1 MIGNDSTGRSP
12 AQIREQY
19 EIEKELAARLRGAS
33 REERRVLYSAVYDEL
48 FRRVRHHPQLFKKR
62 AAGLRSEE
70 TAYKMEVLAPFLRP
84 GSVFLEI
91 GAGDCALS
99 VEVARHVRHVYAVD
113 VSAEVMS
120 GVVAPPNMDLVISDG
135 SSIPVPP
142 ESVDLAFSNQLME
155 HLHPEDAMDQLR
167 AIHASLQPGGLYL
180 CVTPNRI
187 SGPHDISRAFDRVAT
202 GFHLHEYTVAELGR
216 LMRKSG
222 FSSVQVYLRTK
233 SRSWLLPTSA
243 LVSLESAM
251 DALPA
256 SVSRVI
262 AGRPFMKQL
271 LGVRVLAR
279 K

>member
-12 AQIREQY
+12 AQVREQY
-19 EIEKELAARLRGAS
+19 EIEKELAARLRHAS

-62 AAGLRSEE
+62 ATELRADE
-70 TAYKMEVLAPFLRP
+70 TGYKMQVLAPFLRTDD
-84 GSVFLEI
+84 VFLEI

-99 VEVARHVRHVYAVD
+99 VEVAKHVRQVYAVD

-120 GVVAPPNMDLVISDG
+120 GVVAPPNLQLVISDG

-142 ESVDLAFSNQLME
+142 DTVDLAFSNQLME

-167 AIHASLQPGGLYL
+167 AIHAALKPGGLYL

-187 SGPHDISRAFDRVAT
+187 TGPHDISRAFDRVAT
-202 GFHLHEYTVAELGR
+202 GFHLHEYTVAELAR

-233 SRSWLLPTSA
+233 GRSWLLPTSPLA
-243 LVSLESAM
+243 SLESAI

-256 SVSRVI
+256 PLSRAI
-262 AGRPFMKQL
+262 AARAFMKQL

>member
-12 AQIREQY
+12 AQVREQY
-19 EIEKELAARLRGAS
+19 EIEKELAARLRQAS
-33 REERRVLYSAVYDEL
+33 REERRVLYSSLYDEP

-62 AAGLRSEE
+62 ATELRSDE
-70 TAYKMEVLAPFLRP
+70 TDYKMQVLAPFLRRDA
-84 GSVFLEI
+84 VFLEI

-99 VEVARHVRHVYAVD
+99 VEVARQARHVYAVD

-120 GVVAPPNMDLVISDG
+120 GVVAPPNLQLVISDG

-167 AIHASLQPGGLYL
+167 AIHAALRPGGLYL

-202 GFHLHEYTVAELGR
+202 GFHLHEYTVKELGS
-216 LMRKSG
+216 LMRHAG

-233 SRSWLLPTSA
+233 GRSWLLPTAPLVSFESA
-243 LVSLESAM
+243 LG
-251 DALPA
+251 ALPA
-256 SVSRVI
+256 GLSR
-262 AGRPFMKQL
+262 ALAARPFVKQL
-271 LGVRVLAR
+271 LGVRVVAR